1 MSVEFESVPGEAS
14 VMALVCDGCGARA
27 GHVAAATDGWHAV
40 TPLAGPR
47 HQRQRQ
53 HYCADCWT
61 RCWRP
66 EPVQLDLFA
75 VQVLAALGRVAA
87 AHGV

>member
-1 MSVEFESVPGEAS
+1 MSVEFATVVDGSGVT
-14 VMALVCDGCGARA
+14 LVCDGCERELRGDAPA
-27 GHVAAATDGWHAV
+27 DGWHAV

-87 AHGV
+87 EHGV